1 VPPFPQD
8 LEDLPGAALNTV
20 SVVQTLV
27 ARFSRDVVY
36 TYAGPVLLAVN
47 PYALLTDDIG
57 APIYDA
63 SVMFR
68 YRK

>member
-1 VPPFPQD
+1 M
-8 LEDLPGAALNTV
+8 NTV